1 MLTLKSAIFYLLQ
14 LNTMIYFLSTAALLC
29 AAALFPHVA
38 SLRSTLPRV
47 ALLSR
52 PSSLVLHNVQSTN
65 IYSEKTSIEVVAVLD
80 DTTESL
86 IDLSDSVES
95 KYVLENSNSMNLL
108 NYCLPIILGVLFLI
122 PSDPVI
128 AASSDYGILAG
139 RTASLIHP
147 FSNFAFFLTS
157 LYSAYLGFQWRNL
170 RDIGDKIR
178 ALTKDLPTI
187 STGQVKSPVAG
198 AIASITSEIELL
210 SSDPEASGKVS
221 VLRKDLD
228 ILKSA
233 VELDLEIQQLSETR
247 KTLLAGNLKDK
258 HHVTGSILLGG
269 GVTVSVLGAFNTYMR
284 AGRLFPGPHLYAGMA
299 ITILWAIAAS
309 LVPAMQKGNES
320 ARVAHIVANVINIA
334 LFAWQIP
341 TGLEITLKVIEK
353 TSW

>member
-1 MLTLKSAIFYLLQ
+1 MVS
-14 LNTMIYFLSTAALLC
+14 FLSISTLLC
-29 AAALFPHVA
+29 AVALFPHVA
-38 SLRSTLPRV
+38 SFRSTLPRV

-52 PSSLVLHNVQSTN
+52 SSSLILNHNVQSTN
-65 IYSEKTSIEVVAVLD
+65 IHSEKTPIIVAAVLD
-80 DTTESL
+80 GTTESS
-86 IDLSDSVES
+86 IDKLDSTEVNDD
-95 KYVLENSNSMNLL
+95 LENSNSMNLL
-108 NYCLPIILGVLFLI
+108 SYCLPIILGVLFLI

-147 FSNFAFFLTS
+147 ISNFAFFLTS

-170 RDIGDKIR
+170 RDIGEKIR
-178 ALTKDLPTI
+178 TLTKDLPTI
-187 STGQVKSPVAG
+187 STGQVKSPIAG
-198 AIASITSEIELL
+198 SIASITSELESL
-210 SSDPEASGKVS
+210 SSDPEASGKVT

-233 VELDLEIQQLSETR
+233 VELDQEIQQLSETR

>member
-1 MLTLKSAIFYLLQ
+1 M
-14 LNTMIYFLSTAALLC
+14 
-29 AAALFPHVA
+29 
-38 SLRSTLPRV
+38 LPRV

-52 PSSLVLHNVQSTN
+52 PSTLILHNVQSTN
-65 IYSEKTSIEVVAVLD
+65 IYSEKTSIEVAAVLD
-80 DTTESL
+80 GTACESS
-86 IDLSDSVES
+86 IDPSDSVES
-95 KYVLENSNSMNLL
+95 NYVLENSNSMNLL

-139 RTASLIHP
+139 RSASLIHP
-147 FSNFAFFLTS
+147 ISNFAFFLTS

-170 RDIGDKIR
+170 RDIGEKIR

-187 STGQVKSPVAG
+187 STGQVKSPIAG
-198 AIASITSEIELL
+198 AIASITSELELL